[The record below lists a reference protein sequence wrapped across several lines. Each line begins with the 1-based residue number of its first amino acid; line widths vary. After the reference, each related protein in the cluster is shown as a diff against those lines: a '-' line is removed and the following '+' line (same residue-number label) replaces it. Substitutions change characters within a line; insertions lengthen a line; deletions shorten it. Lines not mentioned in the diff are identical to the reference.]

1 MSARNAWV
9 CATNPSKS
17 SRWADGQ
24 YGRRSATRRG
34 PMWQSDDTTITGA
47 SLPGIAGSIAS
58 QSSTHRSLQPPFVVV
73 AVARDRE
80 PAHHTRLVHVPRP
93 SSMQDTPVVPYD
105 DIADGPSMGM
115 DAWRSARVLAQFVDQ
130 TATLFSAETDD
141 ASRMAT
147 DEQ

>member
-9 CATNPSKS
+9 CPTNPSKS

-47 SLPGIAGSIAS
+47 SWPGIAGSIAS
-58 QSSTHRSLQPPFVVV
+58 QSSTHQSLQAPLVVV

-80 PAHHTRLVHVPRP
+80 PAHHTRLVHVPWP
-93 SSMQDTPVVPYD
+93 SPTQGTTV
-105 DIADGPSMGM
+105 GPH
-115 DAWRSARVLAQFVDQ
+115 D
-130 TATLFSAETDD
+130 
-141 ASRMAT
+141 
-147 DEQ
+147 